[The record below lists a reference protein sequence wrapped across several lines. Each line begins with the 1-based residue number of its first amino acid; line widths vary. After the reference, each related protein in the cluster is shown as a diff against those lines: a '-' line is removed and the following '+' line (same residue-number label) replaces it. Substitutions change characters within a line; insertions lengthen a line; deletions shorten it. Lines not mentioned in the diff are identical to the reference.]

1 MKASEFLINEKYE
14 INSQYDVVLIALR
27 VPKSE
32 KFPLGL
38 KVKYVLLD
46 SDGEFA
52 RLLVDNHEP
61 FGFHLHTRLPE
72 DHSVREIL
80 PTTDYN
86 EALQIFLK
94 EVERIVNP

>member
-1 MKASEFLINEKYE
+1 M
-14 INSQYDVVLIALR
+14 
-27 VPKSE
+27 
-32 KFPLGL
+32 
-38 KVKYVLLD
+38 D

-61 FGFHLHTRLPE
+61 FGFHMHTRLPE
-72 DHSVREIL
+72 DRSIREIL